1 MIVLFVREKS
11 DDIGVAMIAHYH
23 FDEYVERFEEIY
35 NMLSKEAVLTGQF
48 ERHFGNIQG
57 ALRREPFDQYFLDQ
71 IRAWRM
77 MLGEGYSV
85 QQSKR

>member
-1 MIVLFVREKS
+1 MLTNFTDLYIYDCSVRPREG
-11 DDIGVAMIAHYH
+11 DDIGIAMIAHYH
-23 FDEYVERFEEIY
+23 FDEYVEHFEEIY

-71 IRAWRM
+71 IRTANDAW
-77 MLGEGYSV
+77 
-85 QQSKR
+85 